1 MKDIGEMHHFW
12 GVAIQRRSGLFLLQW
27 QYVLNTLRQASIG
40 NCKPSSTPVDT
51 HAKVSVADGAPISD
65 PTRYRSLVDALRSLT
80 FTQLDISYAV
90 QQVCLH
96 MHDPLEPHLSAV
108 KCILRYLQGNIW
120 SRFPTSP
127 NLTIEASGISWCWW
141 GQLP

>member
-108 KCILRYLQGNIW
+108 KCILRYLQGNI
-120 SRFPTSP
+120 
-127 NLTIEASGISWCWW
+127 
-141 GQLP
+141 